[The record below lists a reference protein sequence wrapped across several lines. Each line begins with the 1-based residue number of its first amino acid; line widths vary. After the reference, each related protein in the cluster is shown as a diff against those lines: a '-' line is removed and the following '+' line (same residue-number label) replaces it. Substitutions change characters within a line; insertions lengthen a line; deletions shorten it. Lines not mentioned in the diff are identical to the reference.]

1 MTLLQPGL
9 FDSPPPPIEAA
20 ASEHMLTTLA
30 EARAWVRDHWL
41 NGVSCPCCD
50 QRAQVYRRPI
60 YTAMVRHLLTLYRA
74 DAERREGT
82 PLPATYA
89 SADGHFHI
97 DRLIHARP
105 GGGRAGGDFAK
116 LRFWGLVLESTA
128 EIEVGARS
136 PGWWRITPRGRAFCE
151 GTLSVRQYV
160 FLYNGQPIDPDAA
173 GVPEDRRGGLVDVRA
188 CLGERFDYDALMGGL
203 STPAEV
209 RSAA

>member
-74 DAERREGT
+74 DAERPER
-82 PLPATYA
+82 
-89 SADGHFHI
+89 
-97 DRLIHARP
+97 
-105 GGGRAGGDFAK
+105 
-116 LRFWGLVLESTA
+116 
-128 EIEVGARS
+128 
-136 PGWWRITPRGRAFCE
+136 
-151 GTLSVRQYV
+151 
-160 FLYNGQPIDPDAA
+160 PDARVA
-173 GVPEDRRGGLVDVRA
+173 LQSALGEVRRVDLLVADPSLIVLHGAEHTGTVRA
-188 CLGERFDYDALMGGL
+188 
-203 STPAEV
+203 
-209 RSAA
+209 